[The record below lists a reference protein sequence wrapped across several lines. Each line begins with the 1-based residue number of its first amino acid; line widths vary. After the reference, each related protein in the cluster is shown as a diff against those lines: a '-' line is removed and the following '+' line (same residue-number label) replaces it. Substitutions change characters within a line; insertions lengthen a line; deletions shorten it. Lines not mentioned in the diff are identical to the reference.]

1 MKWKLSYSP
10 LQFGKKKKTEKINAA
25 VFDQMRMWQRNKLF
39 TCNLL
44 GLMSKQRPQKVN
56 SIYFVWE
63 FFLLLEVYNMEIFQT
78 TARMIF

>member
-1 MKWKLSYSP
+1 MKIELFPSSIW
-10 LQFGKKKKTEKINAA
+10 QQKKTEKINAA

-44 GLMSKQRPQKVN
+44 GLMSKQRPKKVN

-78 TARMIF
+78 IARMIF